1 METIESIAANTA
13 LVRAREGKNFLY
25 PESLREKMTC

>member
-25 PESLREKMTC
+25 PEIYVRR